1 MKRGYLYIAV
11 TTLLFSSMEVALKLI
26 SGQFNPIQLNFS
38 RFLVGG
44 LVLIPFAVREL
55 KKRGRKLDGKALGLF
70 ALLGLMGIAVSMSL
84 YQLSVTRI
92 QASVVGVLFSSNPVF
107 VTLFAFLLLHE
118 TISKNQ
124 IAGLVLDV
132 AGIVLIIQ
140 PWHLRLDALG
150 VVYVLLATLL
160 FALYGVCGK
169 RQCARFGGIVVTC
182 FGFLFGAAEM
192 IAIAGLTHIPAL
204 SAGLTAA
211 GLDTFASIPF
221 FTGYTLT
228 NLPIVL
234 FIYIGVTGIG
244 FTCYFLSMEIT
255 SAQTTSLVF
264 FFKPALA
271 PLLAFLVLHEA
282 IPSNMLA
289 GIACILCGSLV
300 SILPGLLAQR
310 RAAALPF
317 AEDTVKE
324 SCYCLNRLIQRYTIS
339 TGGGI
344 MNWNIR
350 NDAPVYTQLVDQI
363 ARAIIL
369 GQFPPGSK
377 LPSVRDF
384 ASDAGV
390 NPNTMQRALAELER
404 LELIRTQRTAGR
416 TVTEDLARI
425 DREKRRLAQAGIDA
439 FWQALAQLGYDRA
452 QALELLQQNLR
463 QAKEEM

>member
-55 KKRGRKLDGKALGLF
+55 KKRGRKLDGKALGSF

-169 RQCARFGGIVVTC
+169 RQCARFG
-182 FGFLFGAAEM
+182 FLFGAAEM

-234 FIYIGVTGIG
+234 FIYVGVTGIG
-244 FTCYFLSMEIT
+244 FTCYFLSMEVT

-282 IPSNMLA
+282 IPGNMLA

-324 SCYCLNRLIQRYTIS
+324 EIKI
-339 TGGGI
+339 
-344 MNWNIR
+344 
-350 NDAPVYTQLVDQI
+350 
-363 ARAIIL
+363 
-369 GQFPPGSK
+369 
-377 LPSVRDF
+377 
-384 ASDAGV
+384 
-390 NPNTMQRALAELER
+390 
-404 LELIRTQRTAGR
+404 
-416 TVTEDLARI
+416 
-425 DREKRRLAQAGIDA
+425 
-439 FWQALAQLGYDRA
+439 
-452 QALELLQQNLR
+452 
-463 QAKEEM
+463 

>member
-55 KKRGRKLDGKALGLF
+55 KKRGRKLDGKALGSF

-204 SAGLTAA
+204 SAGPD
-211 GLDTFASIPF
+211 GRRS
-221 FTGYTLT
+221 GH
-228 NLPIVL
+228 V
-234 FIYIGVTGIG
+234 
-244 FTCYFLSMEIT
+244 CEH
-255 SAQTTSLVF
+255 
-264 FFKPALA
+264 
-271 PLLAFLVLHEA
+271 PLLHRLHADQPPDRALHLRRRDRYRLYLLLPVDGGHECADNVARVLLQA
-282 IPSNMLA
+282 RA
-289 GIACILCGSLV
+289 
-300 SILPGLLAQR
+300 
-310 RAAALPF
+310 RAAAGVSGAARGNPGQY
-317 AEDTVKE
+317 A
-324 SCYCLNRLIQRYTIS
+324 RRYRVHPLRQS
-339 TGGGI
+339 GVHPP
-344 MNWNIR
+344 R
-350 NDAPVYTQLVDQI
+350 P
-363 ARAIIL
+363 ARTAK
-369 GQFPPGSK
+369 GRCA
-377 LPSVRDF
+377 SVRGRHGQGRNRNLNLQ
-384 ASDAGV
+384 SLR
-390 NPNTMQRALAELER
+390 PQRSL
-404 LELIRTQRTAGR
+404 
-416 TVTEDLARI
+416 
-425 DREKRRLAQAGIDA
+425 
-439 FWQALAQLGYDRA
+439 RA
-452 QALELLQQNLR
+452 VFVFLQNW
-463 QAKEEM
+463 A

>member
-55 KKRGRKLDGKALGLF
+55 KKRGRKLDGKALGSF

-192 IAIAGLTHIPAL
+192 IAMAL

-234 FIYIGVTGIG
+234 FIYVGVTGIG
-244 FTCYFLSMEIT
+244 FTCYFLSMEVT

-282 IPSNMLA
+282 IPGNMLA

-324 SCYCLNRLIQRYTIS
+324 EIEI
-339 TGGGI
+339 
-344 MNWNIR
+344 
-350 NDAPVYTQLVDQI
+350 
-363 ARAIIL
+363 
-369 GQFPPGSK
+369 
-377 LPSVRDF
+377 
-384 ASDAGV
+384 
-390 NPNTMQRALAELER
+390 
-404 LELIRTQRTAGR
+404 
-416 TVTEDLARI
+416 
-425 DREKRRLAQAGIDA
+425 
-439 FWQALAQLGYDRA
+439 
-452 QALELLQQNLR
+452 
-463 QAKEEM
+463 

>member
-55 KKRGRKLDGKALGLF
+55 KKRGRKLDGKALGSF
-70 ALLGLMGIAVSMSL
+70 ALLG
-84 YQLSVTRI
+84 LSVTRI

-182 FGFLFGAAEM
+182 FSFLFGAAEM
-192 IAIAGLTHIPAL
+192 IASAGLTHIPTL

-244 FTCYFLSMEIT
+244 FTCYFLSMEVT

-282 IPSNMLA
+282 IPGNMLA

-324 SCYCLNRLIQRYTIS
+324 EIKI
-339 TGGGI
+339 
-344 MNWNIR
+344 
-350 NDAPVYTQLVDQI
+350 
-363 ARAIIL
+363 
-369 GQFPPGSK
+369 
-377 LPSVRDF
+377 
-384 ASDAGV
+384 
-390 NPNTMQRALAELER
+390 
-404 LELIRTQRTAGR
+404 
-416 TVTEDLARI
+416 
-425 DREKRRLAQAGIDA
+425 
-439 FWQALAQLGYDRA
+439 
-452 QALELLQQNLR
+452 
-463 QAKEEM
+463 

>member
-1 MKRGYLYIAV
+1 MKRGYLYILI
-11 TTLLFSSMEVALKLI
+11 TTLLFSSMEVALKCI
-26 SGQFNPIQLNFS
+26 AGQLNPIQLNFS

-44 LVLIPFAVREL
+44 LVLVPLAVREL
-55 KKRGRKLDGKALGLF
+55 KKRRLSLDGRALGTF

-84 YQLSVTRI
+84 YQLAVARV
-92 QASVVGVLFSSNPVF
+92 QASVVGVLFSSTPVF
-107 VTLFAFLLLHE
+107 VTLFAFLLLRE
-118 TISKNQ
+118 KISKNQ
-124 IAGLVLDV
+124 ILGLALDV
-132 AGIVLIIQ
+132 IGIVLIIQ
-140 PWHLRLDALG
+140 PWHLKLDALG
-150 VVYVLLATLL
+150 VTYILLGTLL

-192 IAIAGLTHIPAL
+192 IALAGLTHIPAL

-221 FTGYTLT
+221 FTGYTLA

-244 FTCYFLSMEIT
+244 FTCYFLSMEVT

-282 IPSNMLA
+282 IPDNMLA

-310 RAAALPF
+310 RAAAHPF

-324 SCYCLNRLIQRYTIS
+324 EIEI
-339 TGGGI
+339 
-344 MNWNIR
+344 
-350 NDAPVYTQLVDQI
+350 
-363 ARAIIL
+363 
-369 GQFPPGSK
+369 
-377 LPSVRDF
+377 
-384 ASDAGV
+384 
-390 NPNTMQRALAELER
+390 
-404 LELIRTQRTAGR
+404 
-416 TVTEDLARI
+416 
-425 DREKRRLAQAGIDA
+425 
-439 FWQALAQLGYDRA
+439 
-452 QALELLQQNLR
+452 
-463 QAKEEM
+463 

>member
-38 RFLVGG
+38 RFLIGG
-44 LVLIPFAVREL
+44 LVLIPFAMREL
-55 KKRGRKLDGKALGLF
+55 KKRGRKLDGKALGSF

-182 FGFLFGAAEM
+182 FVFLFGAAEM
-192 IAIAGLTHIPAL
+192 IALAGLTHIPAL
-204 SAGLTAA
+204 SA

-244 FTCYFLSMEIT
+244 FTCYFLSMEVT

-282 IPSNMLA
+282 IPGNMLS

-324 SCYCLNRLIQRYTIS
+324 EIEI
-339 TGGGI
+339 
-344 MNWNIR
+344 
-350 NDAPVYTQLVDQI
+350 
-363 ARAIIL
+363 
-369 GQFPPGSK
+369 
-377 LPSVRDF
+377 
-384 ASDAGV
+384 
-390 NPNTMQRALAELER
+390 
-404 LELIRTQRTAGR
+404 
-416 TVTEDLARI
+416 
-425 DREKRRLAQAGIDA
+425 
-439 FWQALAQLGYDRA
+439 
-452 QALELLQQNLR
+452 
-463 QAKEEM
+463 